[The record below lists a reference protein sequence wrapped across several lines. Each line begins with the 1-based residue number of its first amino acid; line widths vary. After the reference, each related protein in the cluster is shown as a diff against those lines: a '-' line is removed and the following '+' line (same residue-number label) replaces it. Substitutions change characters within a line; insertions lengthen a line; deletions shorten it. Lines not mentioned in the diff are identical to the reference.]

1 VWSGLRLKS
10 AVVEVSLVIF
20 TVLVCGAQPSFATIS
35 VSGLLRASSQN
46 AYRPFPVVSEA
57 MAVQACVPGS

>member
-1 VWSGLRLKS
+1 MGQLQVWSGLRLKS

-46 AYRPFPVVSEA
+46 AYRPF
-57 MAVQACVPGS
+57 